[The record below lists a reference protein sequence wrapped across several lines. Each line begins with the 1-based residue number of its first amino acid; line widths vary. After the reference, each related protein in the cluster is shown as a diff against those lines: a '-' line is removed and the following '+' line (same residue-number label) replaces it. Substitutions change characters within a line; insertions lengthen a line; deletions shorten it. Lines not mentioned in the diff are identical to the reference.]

1 MKDGGQSFE
10 MNVSSATIVRLALWL
25 LAFWFIFSIRKLILI
40 VLISVVIASAV
51 EPAVRWFGRFRVPRT
66 PAVLFVYLLAFI
78 LLFSLI
84 PLFFIPVFGDLVQI
98 STTLPEKLSA
108 LQSLALPDNF
118 LSSIANSNYFANLA
132 TNLQAVFAGL
142 SSGFLQTVTA
152 IFGGV
157 FSFVMIVVISFYL
170 AVQNDGIGNFLRL
183 VSPARYE
190 KYIVNLWHRSE
201 KKIGL
206 WMQGQLLLGL
216 IVGVIVYLGLTI
228 LRIDYAMTLA
238 LMAAIFELIPVFG
251 PILAAVPAV
260 LIGFAGGPALGL
272 TVAGFYIIMQQF
284 ENHLLYPLVVK
295 KIVGVPSLVAILS
308 LIIGAQLAGFLGIIL
323 AVPVATILMELLN
336 DFEQRKK
343 LAPENA

>member
-1 MKDGGQSFE
+1 MKDGGQSLE
-10 MNVSSATIVRLALWL
+10 LNINSATIIRVALWL
-25 LAFWFIFSIRKLILI
+25 VFFWVLYVIHKLILV
-40 VLISVVIASAV
+40 VLISVVIASAI

-66 PAVLFVYLLAFI
+66 PAVLIVYLLAFI

-98 STTLPEKLSA
+98 STTLPERLSA
-108 LQSLALPDNF
+108 LQSLALPDSF
-118 LSSIANSNYFANLA
+118 LSSLIHSDYLANLS
-132 TNLQAVFAGL
+132 TNLQSVFAGL

-152 IFGGV
+152 IFGGF

-183 VSPARYE
+183 VTPTRYE
-190 KYIVNLWHRSE
+190 RYIINLWHRSE

-216 IVGVIVYLGLTI
+216 LVGVIVYLGLTI
-228 LRIDYAMTLA
+228 LRIDYALTLA

-295 KIVGVPSLVAILS
+295 KIVGVPSIVAILS
-308 LIIGAQLAGFLGIIL
+308 LVIGAQLAGFLGIIL
-323 AVPVATILMELLN
+323 AVPVATILMELLG

-343 LAPENA
+343 LATENV

>member
-25 LAFWFIFSIRKLILI
+25 LVFWFIYSIRKLILI

-51 EPAVRWFGRFRVPRT
+51 EPAVRWFGRFHVPRT
-66 PAVLFVYLLAFI
+66 PAVLLVYLLAFI

-108 LQSLALPDNF
+108 LQSLALPNNF

-216 IVGVIVYLGLTI
+216 IVGVIVYLGLT
-228 LRIDYAMTLA
+228 
-238 LMAAIFELIPVFG
+238 
-251 PILAAVPAV
+251 
-260 LIGFAGGPALGL
+260 
-272 TVAGFYIIMQQF
+272 VAGFYIIMQQF